1 MLSPFLSGFLIGG
14 GLIVAIGA
22 QNAFVLRQG
31 IRREH
36 VFVLA
41 LICALSDALLIVLG
55 VVGLGALIERFPA
68 LLTGVTL
75 FGIAFLVWYGWLA
88 FRRVLA
94 PAAMVVGEA
103 AAVPLGK
110 AVMTCL
116 TLTFLNPHVYLDTVI
131 LVGSLAAPY
140 AGPARLAYT
149 LGAIVASFVWFF
161 GLGYGARVLTP
172 LFAKPLAWRILD
184 GIIALV
190 MVSIATKL
198 GLWLISR

>member
-1 MLSPFLSGFLIGG
+1 MLSPFFSGFLIGG

-22 QNAFVLRQG
+22 QNAFILKQG

-41 LICALSDALLIVLG
+41 LICSLSDALLIIAG
-55 VVGLGALIERFPA
+55 VAGLGALIERFPA

-75 FGIAFLVWYGWLA
+75 FGIGFLLWYGWLA
-88 FRRVLA
+88 FRRVLN
-94 PAAMVVGEA
+94 PAGMAVKDAE
-103 AAVPLGK
+103 AVPLGR

-140 AGPARLAYT
+140 AGAMRIAYT
-149 LGAIVASFVWFF
+149 LGAIAASFSWFF
-161 GLGYGARVLTP
+161 ALGYGARVLTP
-172 LFAKPLAWRILD
+172 LFAKPVAWRVLD
-184 GIIALV
+184 ALIALV
-190 MVSIATKL
+190 MVSIAAKL
-198 GLWLISR
+198 GLWLVSR